1 MSLLSRRLK
10 PYYEEL
16 LEPLINLFGKYKVN
30 PNLITLLGLLFVGIG
45 SLLLYSGNIFLA
57 FIFLLLGALADSVDG
72 ALARRLNLKTKFG
85 AFLDST
91 VDRFS
96 DALPFTAFGVYYA
109 SYGDKVGTLLSF
121 LALISSFGVS
131 YTRARA
137 ESLGVYGLGGAFE
150 RTERWIVL
158 LGSIILGLFKIGLFI
173 ITVGSLIT
181 VLQRIS
187 ETKRALEVK
196 G

>member
-30 PNLITLLGLLFVGIG
+30 PNLITLLGLLFVVIG
-45 SLLLYSGNIFLA
+45 SLLLYFGNIFLA

-72 ALARRLNLKTKFG
+72 ALARRLNLKTTFG

-181 VLQRIS
+181 VLQRIT

>member
-45 SLLLYSGNIFLA
+45 SLLLYFGNIFLA

-72 ALARRLNLKTKFG
+72 ALARRLNLKTTFG